1 MSLGAENW
9 VLTQSLEGGRALGW
23 DANMAPQRALQK
35 SRFQGK
41 RQEALQ
47 ALLTSRARCHC
58 RSPAIRKL
66 PLRQ

>member
-35 SRFQGK
+35 SCFQGK